1 MCKTQTKL
9 DRPTANVINE
19 VEVLQNK
26 INLDKI
32 EICLII
38 VTILLGLNFVLKVYS
53 MHTRRLRKRYSSR
66 ANELDK
72 I

>member
-1 MCKTQTKL
+1 MCQTKTKL
-9 DRPTANVINE
+9 ERPTANVINE

-26 INLDKI
+26 INLNKI
-32 EICLII
+32 EICLIVI
-38 VTILLGLNFVLKVYS
+38 TILIGLNFVLKVYS
-53 MHTRRLRKRYSSR
+53 MHTRRLKKRYSSR